1 MLVLRD
7 CFPLGSGFA
16 TYGSDQAFKH
26 YSPLYVR
33 FGFHHDYVLA
43 QDTGFAMND
52 NFWPMLLDQFGLFGA
67 FLYGYW
73 LVAQLGYCLKKAPPG
88 QPRAGALGLI
98 AFFLISSA
106 GNPIFTSASGVF
118 LAIALG
124 LTSDFFAKVTRK
136 IERRK

>member
-1 MLVLRD
+1 MRPVGNQNTAD
-7 CFPLGSGFA
+7 IYALGFNVMNFLQNNA
-16 TYGSDQAFKH
+16 W
-26 YSPLYVR
+26 VN
-33 FGFHHDYVLA
+33 DYTVT
-43 QDTGFAMND
+43 QETGFAMND
-52 NFWPMLLDQFGLFGA
+52 NFWPMLLAQFGLFGA

-73 LVAQLGYCLKKAPPG
+73 LVAQLGYCLKKTPPG

-136 IERRK
+136 IERRKIERR